1 MKETVKIIGLRLEN
15 HNTIK
20 SVVLTPD
27 ILSKKLVLLTG
38 NSGAGKSTLLDMMQ
52 EAITGKSAVQD
63 KTKLENGYLS
73 EVQLMDGD
81 IKLYLGARVR
91 EVSRGENKGTPI
103 FETFL
108 YAKDNEGKE
117 YTPIINGEKATAAS
131 YRKMLTTDLTFN
143 MESLFTDNQ
152 TKHAALIKKLFSED
166 LKKLGVDELLKQ
178 LQQAKELR
186 DYYRNECEAAGAF
199 MVHFYEEGWTE
210 KGLAT
215 LQPVDV
221 EKINESITTAKIKR
235 DRIINNVES
244 EYELRVEKA
253 KTEKQKRIGELYASL
268 AMAKD
273 AYNKSEQKAAE
284 DYRKALDEYKKKEES
299 RLSIYNDLNSVICN
313 EFSNSFFDQK
323 TIDAL
328 IRLRDKVQKIEIQEP
343 KAVGVDA
350 AIASNLEDAQKLYN
364 EELATGEPTI
374 EKGEADTVKVDEE
387 IASLIKSKEEGEKIN
402 KTLQR
407 YNLWKE
413 WTEASLIYDTIT
425 NKIKA
430 LYAQVDTG
438 VDGMKIVLDERDDS
452 NAIWLMYNG
461 AYDRDFFKNKEGE
474 YRYIYRYSS
483 FQRAI
488 IGTILQAARLNLNNK
503 VLRLAIIDD
512 VAFNSEGLAVLSK
525 ICEDLNVQLITSR
538 TVDYDKKTMA
548 ENEIIIE
555 GGEVFFVG
563 KDNEK

>member
-52 EAITGKSAVQD
+52 EAMTGKSAVQD

-73 EVQLMDGD
+73 EIQLMDGD

-108 YAKDNEGKE
+108 YAKDNKGKE

-178 LQQAKELR
+178 LQQARELR
-186 DYYRNECEAAGAF
+186 DHNRNECEAAGAF
-199 MVHFYEEGWTE
+199 MVHFHEEGWTE

-268 AMAKD
+268 TIAKD

-284 DYRKALDEYKKKEES
+284 DYGKELDEYKKKEES
-299 RLSIYNDLNSVICN
+299 RLSIYNDLNGVICN

-328 IRLRDKVQKIEIQEP
+328 MRLRDKVQKIEIQEP

-350 AIASNLEDAQKLYN
+350 AIASNLEDAQKSYN

-413 WTEASLIYDTIT
+413 WTGASLIYDTIA

-438 VDGMKIVLDERDDS
+438 VDGMKIVLDEKDDS

-461 AYDRDFFKNKEGE
+461 AYDSDFFKNKEGE

-538 TVDYDKKTMA
+538 TVDYDKKAMA